1 MVGMITSPGLSPA
14 YREFLCESGKSTA
27 RGGWVRGGT
36 QPPPPPPTRLGKLA
50 RAWPQVKVSL
60 RTWLDFGAL
69 AERAALVVC
78 VCVCVGG
85 MPVLGSPP
93 PPP

>member
-36 QPPPPPPTRLGKLA
+36 QPPPLPYKAWQAPV
-50 RAWPQVKVSL
+50 WPQVKVSL
-60 RTWLDFGAL
+60 RTWLDFW
-69 AERAALVVC
+69 R
-78 VCVCVGG
+78 
-85 MPVLGSPP
+85 LG
-93 PPP
+93 